1 MTAFELFELPKSF
14 DYLPVHIFGLRV
26 VVGGN
31 FHSSLLPRRNC
42 ENGGI
47 WPWGCTSMECYGTDE
62 GETRLRG
69 FRRRWA
75 GAIAAANGIAE
86 LGSELYDAEESV
98 SNILGDCLGPGLSG
112 AANLAELLPCNIMA
126 ASPVVLDPDCREPDW
141 KRLAMQSS
149 TSAGRIAMPS
159 LVWEAS
165 SVSQVF
171 RTGDKFQ
178 GTILS
183 DLKHRFAPTQI
194 GLKDVLHSSVI

>member
-1 MTAFELFELPKSF
+1 
-14 DYLPVHIFGLRV
+14 
-26 VVGGN
+26 
-31 FHSSLLPRRNC
+31 
-42 ENGGI
+42 
-47 WPWGCTSMECYGTDE
+47 MECYGTDE

-69 FRRRWA
+69 FRPRWA

-98 SNILGDCLGPGLSG
+98 SNILGDCLGPDLSG
-112 AANLAELLPCNIMA
+112 AANLAEL
-126 ASPVVLDPDCREPDW
+126 VLDPDCHEPDW

-149 TSAGRIAMPS
+149 TSAGRIALPS